1 MTKTY
6 PDYLVELTETDRN
19 ILDSYSLMCDCLSA
33 YIGKGYEIVLHSL
46 GTDDNSIRKI
56 INGYYTD
63 RTANKSINEYTP
75 GLVNK
80 LNDLLKRGE
89 MPVAVYFCEN
99 SNGDVF
105 KSATIGIKG
114 ENARLIGMLCFNF
127 SLNIP
132 VSEIVRS
139 FCPPE
144 DIVVK
149 KIQFISRDT
158 DDYDDV
164 IRQTVLD
171 IQKDVMENASIPG
184 KYKNKEIVR
193 RLHIAGVFSVKDSV
207 AKCAD
212 MLGTSKN
219 TVYMHLRNIG
229 S

>member
-1 MTKTY
+1 MTKNY
-6 PDYLVELTETDRN
+6 PEYLVELTEADKC
-19 ILDSYSLMCDCLSA
+19 ILESYSLLCDCISQYL
-33 YIGKGYEIVLHSL
+33 GKGYEVVLHSL
-46 GTDDNSIRKI
+46 GIGDHSIKKI

-63 RTANKSINEYTP
+63 RTANRTINEYTP

-80 LNDLLKRGE
+80 LVEQMKKGE
-89 MPVAVYFCEN
+89 PSVSVYFCEN
-99 SNGDVF
+99 SSGDVF

-114 ENARLIGMLCFNF
+114 EGDRLIGMLCLNF
-127 SLNIP
+127 SLNVP
-132 VSEIVRS
+132 VSEVVKS

-158 DDYDDV
+158 DDYDDI

-171 IQKDVMENASIPG
+171 IQRDVMENPSIPG

-207 AKCAD
+207 AKCAE

-229 S
+229 A